1 MVREATTPQGT
12 GPDLVF
18 GGPATWRL
26 GFAVDGDGFGMG
38 GLGGSDGDGPAG
50 RYAFAF
56 LTGTM
61 GTHADA
67 NAVEDALRACLGLL
81 PLEL

>member
-1 MVREATTPQGT
+1 
-12 GPDLVF
+12 VF
-18 GGPATWRL
+18 GGPATWGL
-26 GFAVDGDGFGMG
+26 GFALDGDDFGMG
-38 GLGGSDGDGPAG
+38 GLGGSYGGASRAG

-67 NAVEDALRACLGLL
+67 NAVEDALRACLGLP